1 MSRPSVAT
9 QLVDLAHGAGVELFR
24 TPDGEPFAVVPAD
37 SHQEIWPVRS
47 SGFRLWLRRLYFST
61 TRGTANSQALQD
73 ALATLEGE
81 ALFDGNQEDVH
92 LRVAEWNGS
101 HYLDL
106 ADPYWRVVEIG
117 AAGWRVLDHSPV
129 RFHRPKGLLG
139 LPVPV
144 SAGSLDGLREFL
156 TVDDDGWRLVAGW
169 LVATLRPDRPFPIL
183 ALHGEQGS
191 AKSTQAK
198 MLRRMVDPNVADLRP
213 CPREEY
219 DLFLAAKNAWVI
231 GFDNVSEIKPWLS
244 DALCRVSTGIGFGR
258 RQLYTDGDE
267 YLLSVKRPIIVNG
280 IEEVAVKGDFVDRA
294 IVQCLPVIEE
304 DQRREED
311 ELWSAFEAAHPVL
324 LGALLDVIAGAL
336 NALPGVHLD
345 RKPRMADFCRW
356 AVAAEASLGWKPG
369 AFLRSYRRNQGRA
382 VATTLEASLLVDPLR
397 ALLAQQ
403 PVKPPATKPEPKY
416 EGRVGELL
424 RQLRE
429 QVDERTV
436 RDDNWP
442 KDAIRLAGELRR
454 LAPALRRIGINVEF
468 PRTGKRRVIVEA
480 KEKERGNQ
488 RDERDERDER
498 EGRESQGTSG
508 PDGGPDG
515 PDGPDDS
522 PTFSHGGSNGTER
535 EPGREFE
542 TGAWQVCARCGGR
555 RWRRRRNQADECAI
569 CIPEVGCP

>member
-9 QLVDLAHGAGVELFR
+9 QLVELAHGAGVALFR
-24 TPDGEPFAVVPAD
+24 TPDGDPFAVVPAD
-37 SHQEIWPVRS
+37 GHQEIWPVRS
-47 SGFRLWLRRLYFST
+47 SGFRLWLRRIYFST
-61 TRGTANSQALQD
+61 TRSTANSQALQD
-73 ALATLEGE
+73 ALATLEGQ
-81 ALFDGNQEDVH
+81 ALFDGDQEYVH
-92 LRVAEWNGS
+92 LRVAEWNGA

-117 AAGWRVLDHSPV
+117 AAGWRVVDHSPV
-129 RFHRPKGLLG
+129 RFHRPRGLLA

-144 SAGSLDGLREFL
+144 PAGSLDGLREFL

-219 DLFLAAKNAWVI
+219 DLVLAAKNGWII

-258 RQLYTDGDE
+258 RRLYTDGDE

-294 IVQCLPVIEE
+294 IVHGLPVIEE

-324 LGALLDVIAGAL
+324 LGALLDVVAGAL
-336 NALPGVHLD
+336 NDLPGVHLEQ
-345 RKPRMADFCRW
+345 KPRMADFARW
-356 AVAAEASLGWKPG
+356 VTAAEPSLGWVPG
-369 AFLRSYRRNQGRA
+369 AFLKSYRRNRGRA
-382 VATTLEASLLVDPLR
+382 IATTLEASLVVDPLQ
-397 ALLAQQ
+397 ALLGEQ
-403 PVKPPATKPEPKY
+403 PRY
-416 EGRVGELL
+416 EGRIGELL
-424 RQLRE
+424 RQLRDRVE
-429 QVDERTV
+429 ERTL

-442 KDAIRLAGELRR
+442 KDAIRFSGELRR

-480 KEKERGNQ
+480 KETRKGNQ
-488 RDERDERDER
+488 GDQRDER
-498 EGRESQGTSG
+498 EGRESQGPSG
-508 PDGGPDG
+508 PDGPDGDSGEKRKPGAGFPDG
-515 PDGPDDS
+515 PDGPDDF
-522 PTFSHGGSNGTER
+522 PTFSHGGSNGTAGDR
-535 EPGREFE
+535 EPAEDD
-542 TGAWQVCARCGGR
+542 V
-555 RWRRRRNQADECAI
+555 D
-569 CIPEVGCP
+569 PELPF